1 MVVADYMNEKENN
14 VKGRNKKEK
23 LRSFW
28 KNYKKNWI
36 WVSIG
41 ICIGLIY
48 MKWVLFYFGII
59 DLMLAIFLT
68 VLYPLSIFL
77 AYYIRVSKH
86 QKIIIKIGLVGCCG
100 YVFGTILWL
109 FLGYLL
115 IQAPWAPLRILI
127 GDAGIRGRIL
137 LLLLPTSCGIAA
149 YIMYRIGKK
158 RDWIPYY

>member
-1 MVVADYMNEKENN
+1 MNT
-14 VKGRNKKEK
+14 KEK
-23 LRSFW
+23 IKNFW
-28 KNYKKNWI
+28 KNHEKGWI
-36 WVSIG
+36 WFSIG
-41 ICIGLIY
+41 TCIALIY

-59 DLMLAIFLT
+59 NLMLAIFLT

-86 QKIIIKIGLVGCCG
+86 QKIIIKIGWVGCCG

-127 GDAGIRGRIL
+127 GDAVIRGRINL
-137 LLLLPTSCGIAA
+137 LILISSYAIGG

-158 RDWIPYY
+158 RKWRPPAHFEIE

>member
-1 MVVADYMNEKENN
+1 MNT
-14 VKGRNKKEK
+14 KEK
-23 LRSFW
+23 IKNFW
-28 KNYKKNWI
+28 KNHEKSWI
-36 WVSIG
+36 WFSIG
-41 ICIGLIY
+41 TCIALIY

-59 DLMLAIFLT
+59 NLMLAIFLT

-115 IQAPWAPLRILI
+115 IQAPWAPLRILVL
-127 GDAGIRGRIL
+127 DAVLRGRIL
-137 LLLLPTSCGIAA
+137 LLLLPILCVIAG
-149 YIMYRIGKK
+149 YIVYRVGKK
-158 RDWIPYY
+158 REWGLPSTY